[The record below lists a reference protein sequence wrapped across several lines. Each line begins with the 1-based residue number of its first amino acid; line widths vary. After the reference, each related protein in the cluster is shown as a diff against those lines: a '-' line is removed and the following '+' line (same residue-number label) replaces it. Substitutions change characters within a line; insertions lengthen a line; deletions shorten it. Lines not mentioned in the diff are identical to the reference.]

1 LVTYYYNLIK
11 PYKVQYRTLL
21 SELKLTERLVQI
33 PVERSVRDKIK
44 ELKSGKS
51 YSEYL
56 FSLTKKSEGQALRE
70 QEPTDEPQ
78 EGSSNNG

>member
-1 LVTYYYNLIK
+1 MVTYYYNLIK
-11 PYKVQYRTLL
+11 PYKVQYRTLP
-21 SELKLTERLVQI
+21 SEEKLTERLVQI

-56 FSLTKKSEGQALRE
+56 FNLTKKSEGQTLRE
-70 QEPTDEPQ
+70 QPSDKSQ
-78 EGSSNNG
+78 QGDSNYG